1 MKSYLTQC
9 YRYTTNPQAKMNPQE
24 QSQMNI
30 QEKSQMTP
38 ILQAVKTQ
46 PKKSWAEM
54 AIEAEEEEEQERKE
68 EAQRLM
74 NEQIQIRKEQYAR
87 GEYELEDG
95 EILE

>member
-1 MKSYLTQC
+1 
-9 YRYTTNPQAKMNPQE
+9 MNPQE
-24 QSQMNI
+24 QTQMNP
-30 QEKSQMTP
+30 QEQTQMTP
-38 ILQAVKTQ
+38 ILQAVKPQ

-74 NEQIQIRKEQYAR
+74 NEQIKIRKELYAR

-95 EILE
+95 EVLE